1 MAEKTGI
8 KIGYLKITDHLILG
22 VSDLKQKKGMETFDH
37 CTLVP
42 VVKNG
47 WNEVADALSTKA
59 LDGAMILAPCAMD
72 LFKSGVDLQL
82 LLFTHKSGS
91 ILVKSKKA
99 RIEKIEDF
107 AGKTVLI
114 PYQLSV
120 HHMLFHRLLS
130 EKGLKPGR
138 STEKGIDVTL
148 EVVAPF
154 QMPEALAYDDEGQ
167 IGGFIVAEPFG
178 SQVIAQGH
186 GEEFFLSKD
195 LWPGHPCCVFVVRSE
210 IIARY
215 PQAIQEICTSFVRS
229 GLAIDAQPEP
239 ASVIG
244 GNFLSQDRALIKKVL
259 TQPPD
264 RIITGELFPVIE
276 DLDTIQKYM
285 MDKMNILTSLIDLEK
300 FVNTQFAHKAGARG
314 AR

>member
-1 MAEKTGI
+1 MAEKPEI

-22 VSDLKQKKGMETFDH
+22 VTDLKLKKGMEKFEH
-37 CTLVP
+37 CTLRP

-47 WNEVADALSTKA
+47 WNEVADALSVKS
-59 LDGAMILAPCAMD
+59 LDGALILAPTAMD
-72 LFKSGVDLQL
+72 LFKSGVDLKL
-82 LLFTHKSGS
+82 LLLSHKAGS
-91 ILVKSKKA
+91 ILVKSKNAK
-99 RIEKIEDF
+99 IEKIEDF

-120 HHMLFHRLLS
+120 HNMLFYKLLS

-154 QMPEALAYDDEGQ
+154 QMPEAIEYDEEGE

-178 SQVIAQGH
+178 SKVVAQGH
-186 GEEFFLSKD
+186 GEEFYLSKD
-195 LWPGHPCCVFVVRSE
+195 LWPKHPCCVFVMRNE
-210 IIARY
+210 IIEKH
-215 PQAIQEICTSFVRS
+215 PEAIQEICNSFVKS

-244 GNFLSQDRALIKKVL
+244 ADFLSQDKELIKKVL
-259 TQPPD
+259 TDPPD
-264 RIITGELFPVIE
+264 RILTGELFPIIK

-285 MDKMNILTSLIDLEK
+285 MDEMKIMTSLIDLDK
-300 FVNTQFAHKAGARG
+300 FVDTSFAKKAGAK
-314 AR
+314 